1 VEIPPKGLR
10 WEEKGPLA
18 ARLRPRISRL
28 YFCVFGAV
36 WNLALGPGHARLHSV
51 PVPPAWTMSM
61 FDWVGLLAGVF
72 FLLLAVRELGLV
84 THVVFD
90 ASNLVISA
98 PLAPWGRFESPLIDI
113 QSFEVIEN
121 RDATYR
127 VVMRTQA
134 GVDRKL
140 PLNFEAVALRGSWS
154 RKRLFASPV
163 TFASFV
169 AKRLTEMLDTAR
181 RSGHNAYRL

>member
-1 VEIPPKGLR
+1 VETPPKGLR

-18 ARLRPRISRL
+18 ASLRPRISRL
-28 YFCVFGAV
+28 YFCMFAAV
-36 WNLALGPGHARLHSV
+36 WNLALGPCHACPHSV
-51 PVPPAWTMSM
+51 PAPPWTMSM

-72 FLLLAVRELGLV
+72 FLFLAVRELGLV

-90 ASNLVISA
+90 ASNLVVSA

-140 PLNFEAVALRGSWS
+140 PLNFDTVPLRGNWS

-163 TFASFV
+163 TFASFI

-181 RSGHNAYRL
+181 RSGHSAYRL